1 MFTDITDALLNL
13 AKYYC
18 VCYIGV
24 VVINLVL
31 RIVRRSMYPHER
43 ECIAVRDNGY
53 DYFYYEKNGEPV
65 VIETKHRWFCHCGQT
80 VKARVSVVREGSVP
94 RPVIYIFVNAI
105 YGAATFLVLL
115 SFALLF
121 IFNSENTMLPFYRT
135 ILSFTYFGVSLVL
148 EILVKLIIFSG
159 IAVSFPICEEVRQI
173 NGSNAFMSQRATEQQ
188 EAREIDNNEKK
199 YIIYYPIEYKGSDML
214 LYGETVNKEVKWKFP
229 VVIRYSKKNPGA
241 FITLNSLVGTVKV
254 GIGMLVVPILIS
266 LMLSFVINSAV

>member
-1 MFTDITDALLNL
+1 MFTDITDTMLNL

-31 RIVRRSMYPHER
+31 RVVRRSMYPHER
-43 ECIAVRDNGY
+43 ECVAVRDNGY

-65 VIETKHRWFCHCGQT
+65 VIEAKHRWFCHCGQT
-80 VKARVSVVREGSVP
+80 VKARVSVVREGYVP
-94 RPVIYIFVNAI
+94 RPVTYIFVSAI
-105 YGAATFLVLL
+105 YGAAVSLVLL
-115 SFALLF
+115 SFAFVF
-121 IFNSENTMLPFYRT
+121 IFSSENTMLPFYRT

-148 EILVKLIIFSG
+148 EILVKLIVFSG
-159 IAVSFPICEEVRQI
+159 IAVSFPICEEVRQA
-173 NGSNAFMSQRATEQQ
+173 NGSNAYMSQRATEQQ

-214 LYGETVNKEVKWKFP
+214 LYGETVNKEVKWRFP

-241 FITLNSLVGTVKV
+241 FVTLNSLVRTVKV
-254 GIGMLVVPILIS
+254 GICMLVIPILIS

>member
-1 MFTDITDALLNL
+1 MFTDITDTMLNL

-31 RIVRRSMYPHER
+31 RVVRRSMYPHER
-43 ECIAVRDNGY
+43 ECVAVRDNGY

-65 VIETKHRWFCHCGQT
+65 VIEAKYRWFCHCGQT
-80 VKARVSVVREGSVP
+80 VKARVSVVREGYVP
-94 RPVIYIFVNAI
+94 RPVTYIFVNAI
-105 YGAATFLVLL
+105 YGAAVSLVLL
-115 SFALLF
+115 SFAFVF
-121 IFNSENTMLPFYRT
+121 IFSSENTMLPFYRT

-148 EILVKLIIFSG
+148 EILVKLIVFSG
-159 IAVSFPICEEVRQI
+159 IAVSFPICEEVRQA
-173 NGSNAFMSQRATEQQ
+173 NGSNAYMSQRATEQQ

-199 YIIYYPIEYKGSDML
+199 YIIYYPIEYKGSDIL

-241 FITLNSLVGTVKV
+241 FVTLNSLVGIVKV
-254 GIGMLVVPILIS
+254 GICMLIVPILIS
-266 LMLSFVINSAV
+266 LMLSFVINSAM

>member
-1 MFTDITDALLNL
+1 MFTDITDTMLNL

-43 ECIAVRDNGY
+43 ECVAVRDNGY

-65 VIETKHRWFCHCGQT
+65 VIEAKYRWFCHCGQT
-80 VKARVSVVREGSVP
+80 IKARVSVVREGYVP
-94 RPVIYIFVNAI
+94 RPVTYIFVNAI
-105 YGAATFLVLL
+105 YGAAVSLVLL
-115 SFALLF
+115 SFAFVF
-121 IFNSENTMLPFYRT
+121 IFSSENTMLPFYRT

-159 IAVSFPICEEVRQI
+159 IAVSFPICEEVRQA
-173 NGSNAFMSQRATEQQ
+173 NGSNAYMSQRATEQQ

-241 FITLNSLVGTVKV
+241 FVTLNSLVGTVKV
-254 GIGMLVVPILIS
+254 GICMLIVPMLIS

>member
-1 MFTDITDALLNL
+1 MFTDITDTMLNL

-43 ECIAVRDNGY
+43 ECVAVRDNGY

-65 VIETKHRWFCHCGQT
+65 VIEAKYRWFCHCGQT
-80 VKARVSVVREGSVP
+80 IKARVSVVGEGYVP
-94 RPVIYIFVNAI
+94 RPVTYIFVNAI
-105 YGAATFLVLL
+105 YGAAVSLVLL
-115 SFALLF
+115 SFAFVF
-121 IFNSENTMLPFYRT
+121 IFSSENTMLPFYRT

-159 IAVSFPICEEVRQI
+159 IAVSFPICEEVRQA
-173 NGSNAFMSQRATEQQ
+173 NGSNAYMSQRATEQQ

-199 YIIYYPIEYKGSDML
+199 YIIYYPIEYKGSDIL

-241 FITLNSLVGTVKV
+241 FVTLNSLVGTVKV
-254 GIGMLVVPILIS
+254 GICMLAIPMLIS
-266 LMLSFVINSAV
+266 LMLSFVINSAM